1 MGMQLSEEVKARCHA
16 DIEASNISGLY
27 ETLRI
32 IIGEQGNPNVIPV
45 ELTLSQI
52 EYMEKWSKLLN
63 GTGMDTLIR
72 MMIDK
77 MREINPL

>member
-1 MGMQLSEEVKARCHA
+1 MELSDEVKAQCHR
-16 DIEASNISGLY
+16 DIDASNISGLY

>member
-1 MGMQLSEEVKARCHA
+1 MQLSEEVKARCHA

-52 EYMEKWSKLLN
+52 EYMEKWSARLN
-63 GTGMDTLIR
+63 GTATDTLIR